1 MDFVELARQAWA
13 AKDYDAARMYY
24 QKASYGIHGTEQAN
38 KDAFAQEVA
47 EFAGEDPLYQQGLSL
62 ITQYIAQQGKP
73 VLQSDMT
80 AYVKQHWGDAQTE
93 LLRYVLYYAAIR
105 HEIYR
110 QKQGRSYLLAL
121 SEKDLSAALL
131 PENIKP
137 KAKKTRHLK
146 LFEPNSAYQ
155 LPSDSTIIYSSDLA
169 ELHRE
174 ATRYKGEGNW
184 TGALACLFTAKELT
198 HNQIEDFP
206 RRLRLPLFL
215 QQAGHFSAAKYELAY
230 LLENIDRFVELEI
243 KGRRHIRLSKTF
255 VKNHHLERL
264 FDKARLI
271 FQREKQNDLAEA
283 CRTLS
288 QEYQQKRIA
297 ASEALLAAEQKKR
310 ENRREYSS
318 PVSTVTLDVSQIQ
331 DRRENTSQYNESLQ
345 LAQHHVTNP
354 QKNTGCLKVIIGV
367 LVVIFIAGLLF

>member
-80 AYVKQHWGDAQTE
+80 AYVKQHWGHAQTE
-93 LLRYVLYYAAIR
+93 LLRYVLYYAAAR
-105 HEIYR
+105 REIFR
-110 QKQGRSYLLAL
+110 KKQGRSYLLAC
-121 SEKDLSAALL
+121 SEADLNVARL
-131 PENIKP
+131 PDGTKP
-137 KAKKTRHLK
+137 KTPNKRHNA
-146 LFEPNSAYQ
+146 LFEPNSPYQ
-155 LPSDSTIIYSSDLA
+155 APPDHPVIRSADSA

-230 LLENIDRFVELEI
+230 LLENIDHFVELET

-271 FQREKQNDLAEA
+271 YQREKQTDLAET
-283 CRTLS
+283 CRLLS
-288 QEYQQKRIA
+288 QEYQTKRIA
-297 ASEALLAAEQKKR
+297 VSEALLAAEQKKR